1 MLKINNALII
11 DDKINLLTDSPSDDI
26 FRNIEYRSLMNIH
39 NYFLKNSI
47 PVSVINNFSSNPMD
61 AIESISIISRPDIVV
76 MDLDLN
82 SDGIIDDDDI
92 NLIGLILNK
101 LFEKFGQFI
110 LFIYSSQSDEWEA
123 VSPQLLINYPRLN
136 GVLDLNNTIIFEKY
150 IESTVA
156 IDEKISVE
164 IYNKKETYFR
174 VALNYIDKVVYKM
187 WNKEVIIFSFFISAF
202 LFVGHKSFKNSDD
215 TLFVMSLIIVL
226 IITIKFIFSNA
237 SIAKSDKK

>member
-164 IYNKKETYFR
+164 IYNKKETY
-174 VALNYIDKVVYKM
+174 
-187 WNKEVIIFSFFISAF
+187 
-202 LFVGHKSFKNSDD
+202 
-215 TLFVMSLIIVL
+215 
-226 IITIKFIFSNA
+226 
-237 SIAKSDKK
+237 